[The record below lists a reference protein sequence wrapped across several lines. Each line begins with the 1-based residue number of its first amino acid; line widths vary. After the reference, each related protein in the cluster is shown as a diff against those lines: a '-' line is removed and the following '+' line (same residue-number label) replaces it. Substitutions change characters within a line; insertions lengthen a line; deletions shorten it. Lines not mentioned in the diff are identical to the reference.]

1 MADELSSQDTLT
13 EADRLEIAHVRD
25 ALAAAPAVPAA
36 AVAAVASAPSETSP
50 QPAGAKPAPRI
61 VKRHRHDPKATK
73 SATAS
78 AARSIKRHE
87 HKPDRNVARQKP
99 TVELR
104 ACRRPEGFAGLLRAL
119 NLTQGCD
126 T

>member
-1 MADELSSQDTLT
+1 MADEISSQDTLT

-25 ALAAAPAVPAA
+25 AVAAAPPAP
-36 AVAAVASAPSETSP
+36 VAAVASAPGETSP

-61 VKRHRHDPKATK
+61 VRRHRHDPKATK

-87 HKPDRNVARQKP
+87 QKPDRSVASQKP
-99 TVELR
+99 AVELS

>member
-1 MADELSSQDTLT
+1 MADEVSSQDTLT
-13 EADRLEIAHVRD
+13 EADRLEIAQVRD
-25 ALAAAPAVPAA
+25 ALAAAPAAPA
-36 AVAAVASAPSETSP
+36 AAVASAPGETSP
-50 QPAGAKPAPRI
+50 QPAGAKPARRI

-73 SATAS
+73 SATAP

-87 HKPDRNVARQKP
+87 QKPDRNVDRRKP
-99 TVELR
+99 AVELS

>member
-1 MADELSSQDTLT
+1 MADEISPQDTLT

-25 ALAAAPAVPAA
+25 ALAAAPPAP
-36 AVAAVASAPSETSP
+36 VAAVASAPGETSP

-87 HKPDRNVARQKP
+87 QKPDRNVASRKP
-99 TVELR
+99 AVELKR
-104 ACRRPEGFAGLLRAL
+104 LSTPGGICGAVTGIEPHAGMRHVA
-119 NLTQGCD
+119 G
-126 T
+126 